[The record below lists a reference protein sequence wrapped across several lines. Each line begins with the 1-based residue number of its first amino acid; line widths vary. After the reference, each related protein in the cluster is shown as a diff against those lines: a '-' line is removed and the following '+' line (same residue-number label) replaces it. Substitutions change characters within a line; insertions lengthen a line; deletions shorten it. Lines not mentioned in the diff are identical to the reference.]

1 MKTNA
6 KVNET
11 DFEILMKT
19 MVKWQIGWTTAEHEW
34 KYAETAWTIA

>member
-19 MVKWQIGWTTAEHEW
+19 MVKWQIG
-34 KYAETAWTIA
+34 